1 MLRFDESP
9 KIRSET
15 QKTRIWNAP
24 VFGKAA
30 FGVSD
35 LVFGLRSKVNTCFH
49 SIFNKEQNDDSVVEL
64 IHL

>member
-49 SIFNKEQNDDSVVEL
+49 SIFNKEQNDGSVVEL
-64 IHL
+64 MHI